1 MHARKMMVTTALSMA
16 ITAGAGVLAQ
26 SAKTPPTEGQKGS
39 QAMSMADMTKQCRDH
54 CTKASKSMD
63 ETMKMLNDAQQSN
76 DVNKMRTA
84 IDQTQKQMTSMK
96 GHMDM
101 CMNMMDMMQR
111 MGGMMKK

>member
-1 MHARKMMVTTALSMA
+1 MNAGKTIVATALSMA
-16 ITAGAGVLAQ
+16 ITAGVFAQ

-39 QAMSMADMTKQCRDH
+39 PMMSMDDMTKQCRDH

-63 ETMKMLNDAQQSN
+63 ETMKMMNDAKQSS

-84 IDQTQKQMTSMK
+84 IDQTQKQMTEMK
-96 GHMDM
+96 SHMTM
-101 CMNMMDMMQR
+101 CMDMMQK